1 MKANFLKLAGVK
13 SEGEF
18 YNKFPTEEAFFKKFP
33 QAKEMAY
40 GGSMMRKKP
49 TEYPGGGML
58 MPQERITQMGS
69 GGYKV
74 TRSSDR
80 KGKTHKVTGPDGS
93 VKFFGDPN
101 LKNRP
106 NNPAAKKSWYAR
118 HKQSLDKNPHF
129 RAYARV
135 TWPKQAKYGGKMDE
149 YAYGGKK
156 KKEDDY
162 AYGGDMDYAYGG
174 DMDYGYGG
182 NMKEYA
188 KGGYDN
194 PGFKSLPANVQNKI
208 MKNSMK
214 NGGMMDY
221 QMGGQLTEFQGG
233 GTHQENPNGG
243 IPQGPDANVEE
254 GETKMDAANYIF
266 SDRLTVPK
274 DLSKE
279 LQMPFL
285 KGKTFASASKA
296 IKKKYDPQGKKETDL
311 IVQNAIEREL
321 KKLIAMQEVHKADL
335 IVGHQK
341 EIADLQGNA
350 SPTDQMMPP
359 QEMQMQGAPQG
370 MPQQMQQMQQM
381 PQEGMQ
387 MGYGGMRKQMQAGG
401 SAFGDIP
408 ITSAITGAQGIGNV
422 ASGIGYRR
430 ELEGMRPVAK
440 DPAMFNLE
448 QEDLEY
454 NPIDS
459 APYLAMLDQEAA
471 QAQNQI
477 MDVAGKSPGTT
488 LANIGN
494 LAERIGRAK
503 ATTEQDLRMRNETL
517 KQQTY
522 GLNLRKG
529 MFDKQ
534 MEREVTNWNDQDL
547 NAFQSALLNYKS
559 TQSQNV
565 STSLTNLRREQ
576 AAKDLESGQVG
587 TLGDFGKK
595 KVENNESSP
604 PSNVGESSDLPPG
617 SGSGSEPNN
626 LIGEEESGNLPAG
639 KNSILSN
646 NLALRSMEEPIDPQ
660 LDIENVGYNVIN
672 SETGETELFASM
684 DAYKDYMDAKQAAED
699 AIPTSPTAPGSMIGG
714 NIQGS
719 GTEVVG
725 NRSNRYDIAQTNL
738 TSIPQPA
745 AQLDVINGQLSNS
758 PFAKENVGVPYN
770 NPEYVDEFSGKTRAE
785 MRATTE
791 GTLKQYRKT
800 QERLKT
806 FRGDDVGKDGKQ
818 IEIDKSTKGE
828 LTLLSRPDMDFVDV
842 NVGFENLAGRVDG
855 NGLSSTP
862 QPPEL
867 IEDYFYGDKEI
878 PDAGTYAKT
887 NIPKVGLAAIFP
899 EEDQKTPQYE
909 MLAMFNLNTGWHPK
923 VLAGVAAGDIKRK
936 NRGEYWKTPDK
947 VNDVT
952 LSDIDPQKL
961 LNEMDDVYRNTYDD
975 KEDSKAG
982 YLPEQYG
989 SYRER
994 VVLLANRYGL
1004 EVPK

>member
-18 YNKFPTEEAFFKKFP
+18 YNKYPTEEAFFKEFP

-58 MPQERITQMGS
+58 MPQGRITQMGS

-129 RAYARV
+129 RAYARS
-135 TWPKQAKYGGKMDE
+135 TWGYGGKMD
-149 YAYGGKK
+149 
-156 KKEDDY
+156 DY
-162 AYGGDMDYAYGG
+162 A
-174 DMDYGYGG
+174 YGG

-243 IPQGPDANVEE
+243 IPQGPDASVEE

-285 KGKTFASASKA
+285 KGKTFAAASKA

-387 MGYGGMRKQMQAGG
+387 MGYGGMRKQMEAGG
-401 SAFGDIP
+401 SYIPEVEQALRTAKNNQELMSTLSLYGFNNADEALAANAPQEYRDAYLSNRDFNYNGTSTNTASTDSTTNGLSRIPEIDIPMSDATANSVVTDDNTSMGKVGDIP
-408 ITSAITGAQGIGNV
+408 ITSAITAAQGIGTV
-422 ASGIGYRR
+422 ASGMSYRR
-430 ELEGMRPVAK
+430 ALKGMEPVAK

-522 GLNLRKG
+522 GLNLRKETI
-529 MFDKQ
+529 DKQ
-534 MEREVTNWNDQDL
+534 LEAQVTEWNDQDL
-547 NAFQSALLNYKS
+547 NAFQSALLNFKS
-559 TQSQNV
+559 TQAQNV

-587 TLGDFGKK
+587 TLGNIGK
-595 KVENNESSP
+595 
-604 PSNVGESSDLPPG
+604 
-617 SGSGSEPNN
+617 
-626 LIGEEESGNLPAG
+626 
-639 KNSILSN
+639 
-646 NLALRSMEEPIDPQ
+646 
-660 LDIENVGYNVIN
+660 
-672 SETGETELFASM
+672 
-684 DAYKDYMDAKQAAED
+684 
-699 AIPTSPTAPGSMIGG
+699 
-714 NIQGS
+714 
-719 GTEVVG
+719 
-725 NRSNRYDIAQTNL
+725 
-738 TSIPQPA
+738 
-745 AQLDVINGQLSNS
+745 
-758 PFAKENVGVPYN
+758 
-770 NPEYVDEFSGKTRAE
+770 
-785 MRATTE
+785 
-791 GTLKQYRKT
+791 
-800 QERLKT
+800 
-806 FRGDDVGKDGKQ
+806 
-818 IEIDKSTKGE
+818 
-828 LTLLSRPDMDFVDV
+828 
-842 NVGFENLAGRVDG
+842 
-855 NGLSSTP
+855 
-862 QPPEL
+862 
-867 IEDYFYGDKEI
+867 
-878 PDAGTYAKT
+878 
-887 NIPKVGLAAIFP
+887 
-899 EEDQKTPQYE
+899 
-909 MLAMFNLNTGWHPK
+909 
-923 VLAGVAAGDIKRK
+923 
-936 NRGEYWKTPDK
+936 
-947 VNDVT
+947 
-952 LSDIDPQKL
+952 
-961 LNEMDDVYRNTYDD
+961 
-975 KEDSKAG
+975 
-982 YLPEQYG
+982 
-989 SYRER
+989 
-994 VVLLANRYGL
+994 
-1004 EVPK
+1004 

>member
-18 YNKFPTEEAFFKKFP
+18 YNKYPTEEAFFKEFP

-49 TEYPGGGML
+49 T
-58 MPQERITQMGS
+58 
-69 GGYKV
+69 
-74 TRSSDR
+74 
-80 KGKTHKVTGPDGS
+80 
-93 VKFFGDPN
+93 
-101 LKNRP
+101 
-106 NNPAAKKSWYAR
+106 
-118 HKQSLDKNPHF
+118 
-129 RAYARV
+129 
-135 TWPKQAKYGGKMDE
+135 
-149 YAYGGKK
+149 
-156 KKEDDY
+156 
-162 AYGGDMDYAYGG
+162 
-174 DMDYGYGG
+174 
-182 NMKEYA
+182 EYA

-243 IPQGPDANVEE
+243 IPQGPDASVEE

-359 QEMQMQGAPQG
+359 QKMQMQGAPQG
-370 MPQQMQQMQQM
+370 MPQQMQQM

-387 MGYGGMRKQMQAGG
+387 MGYGGMRKQMQTGG
-401 SAFGDIP
+401 SYNPEVEQALRTAKNNQELVSTLNLYGFNNAGEVLNADAPQEYKDAWFANENFSYNGTSPNTTSTNTTSTNTASTDSTTNELSPIPEIDTPVPDTTANSGVANDTDVSSVNNTFMGKVGDIP
-408 ITSAITGAQGIGNV
+408 ITSAITTTQGIGTA
-422 ASGIGYRR
+422 ASGTEYRR
-430 ELEGMRPVAK
+430 TLEGMKPVAK
-440 DPAMFNLE
+440 DPRMFNLE
-448 QEDLEY
+448 QKDLEY

-517 KQQTY
+517 KQETY

-534 MEREVTNWNDQDL
+534 MEAQVTDWNDQDL
-547 NAFQSALLNYKS
+547 NAFQSALLNFKS

-587 TLGDFGKK
+587 TLG
-595 KVENNESSP
+595 
-604 PSNVGESSDLPPG
+604 
-617 SGSGSEPNN
+617 
-626 LIGEEESGNLPAG
+626 
-639 KNSILSN
+639 SI
-646 NLALRSMEEPIDPQ
+646 
-660 LDIENVGYNVIN
+660 
-672 SETGETELFASM
+672 
-684 DAYKDYMDAKQAAED
+684 
-699 AIPTSPTAPGSMIGG
+699 
-714 NIQGS
+714 
-719 GTEVVG
+719 
-725 NRSNRYDIAQTNL
+725 
-738 TSIPQPA
+738 
-745 AQLDVINGQLSNS
+745 
-758 PFAKENVGVPYN
+758 
-770 NPEYVDEFSGKTRAE
+770 
-785 MRATTE
+785 
-791 GTLKQYRKT
+791 RK
-800 QERLKT
+800 
-806 FRGDDVGKDGKQ
+806 
-818 IEIDKSTKGE
+818 
-828 LTLLSRPDMDFVDV
+828 
-842 NVGFENLAGRVDG
+842 
-855 NGLSSTP
+855 
-862 QPPEL
+862 
-867 IEDYFYGDKEI
+867 
-878 PDAGTYAKT
+878 
-887 NIPKVGLAAIFP
+887 
-899 EEDQKTPQYE
+899 
-909 MLAMFNLNTGWHPK
+909 
-923 VLAGVAAGDIKRK
+923 
-936 NRGEYWKTPDK
+936 
-947 VNDVT
+947 
-952 LSDIDPQKL
+952 
-961 LNEMDDVYRNTYDD
+961 
-975 KEDSKAG
+975 
-982 YLPEQYG
+982 
-989 SYRER
+989 
-994 VVLLANRYGL
+994 
-1004 EVPK
+1004 

>member
-18 YNKFPTEEAFFKKFP
+18 YNKYPTEEAFFKEFP

-49 TEYPGGGML
+49 T
-58 MPQERITQMGS
+58 
-69 GGYKV
+69 
-74 TRSSDR
+74 
-80 KGKTHKVTGPDGS
+80 
-93 VKFFGDPN
+93 
-101 LKNRP
+101 
-106 NNPAAKKSWYAR
+106 
-118 HKQSLDKNPHF
+118 
-129 RAYARV
+129 
-135 TWPKQAKYGGKMDE
+135 
-149 YAYGGKK
+149 
-156 KKEDDY
+156 
-162 AYGGDMDYAYGG
+162 
-174 DMDYGYGG
+174 
-182 NMKEYA
+182 EYA

-221 QMGGQLTEFQGG
+221 QTGGKMPETSFRYRTGDDPINVPVNRKETYINTGKGSSDLYKFVGDTTGNIRYAKKEDGKYRMMFADKSGKEPYNPEKTQRTFQSGGQLTEFQGG

-243 IPQGPDANVEE
+243 IPQGPDASVEE

-359 QEMQMQGAPQG
+359 QKMQMQGAPQG
-370 MPQQMQQMQQM
+370 MPQQMQQM

-387 MGYGGMRKQMQAGG
+387 MGYGGMRKQMQTGG
-401 SAFGDIP
+401 SYNPEVEQALRTAKNNQELVSTLNLYGFNNAEEVLNADAPQEYKDAWYANENFSYNGTLTNTASTNTASTDSTTNGLSRIPEIDKPMSDATANSGVANDTDVSNVNNTFMGKVGDIP
-408 ITSAITGAQGIGNV
+408 ITSAITTTQGIGTA
-422 ASGIGYRR
+422 ASGAEYRR
-430 ELEGMRPVAK
+430 TLEDMKPVAK
-440 DPAMFNLE
+440 DPRMFNLE
-448 QEDLEY
+448 QKDLEY

-534 MEREVTNWNDQDL
+534 MEAQVTDWNDQDL
-547 NAFQSALLNYKS
+547 NAFQSALLNFKS

-587 TLGDFGKK
+587 TLG
-595 KVENNESSP
+595 
-604 PSNVGESSDLPPG
+604 
-617 SGSGSEPNN
+617 
-626 LIGEEESGNLPAG
+626 
-639 KNSILSN
+639 SI
-646 NLALRSMEEPIDPQ
+646 
-660 LDIENVGYNVIN
+660 
-672 SETGETELFASM
+672 
-684 DAYKDYMDAKQAAED
+684 
-699 AIPTSPTAPGSMIGG
+699 
-714 NIQGS
+714 
-719 GTEVVG
+719 
-725 NRSNRYDIAQTNL
+725 
-738 TSIPQPA
+738 
-745 AQLDVINGQLSNS
+745 
-758 PFAKENVGVPYN
+758 
-770 NPEYVDEFSGKTRAE
+770 
-785 MRATTE
+785 
-791 GTLKQYRKT
+791 RK
-800 QERLKT
+800 
-806 FRGDDVGKDGKQ
+806 
-818 IEIDKSTKGE
+818 
-828 LTLLSRPDMDFVDV
+828 
-842 NVGFENLAGRVDG
+842 
-855 NGLSSTP
+855 
-862 QPPEL
+862 
-867 IEDYFYGDKEI
+867 
-878 PDAGTYAKT
+878 
-887 NIPKVGLAAIFP
+887 
-899 EEDQKTPQYE
+899 
-909 MLAMFNLNTGWHPK
+909 
-923 VLAGVAAGDIKRK
+923 
-936 NRGEYWKTPDK
+936 
-947 VNDVT
+947 
-952 LSDIDPQKL
+952 
-961 LNEMDDVYRNTYDD
+961 
-975 KEDSKAG
+975 
-982 YLPEQYG
+982 
-989 SYRER
+989 
-994 VVLLANRYGL
+994 
-1004 EVPK
+1004 

>member
-18 YNKFPTEEAFFKKFP
+18 YNKYPTEEAFFKKFP

-49 TEYPGGGML
+49 TEYSGGGML
-58 MPQERITQMGS
+58 MPQGRITQMGS

-106 NNPAAKKSWYAR
+106 NNPEAKKSWYAR

-129 RAYARV
+129 RAYARS
-135 TWPKQAKYGGKMDE
+135 TWGYGGKMDE
-149 YAYGGKK
+149 
-156 KKEDDY
+156 
-162 AYGGDMDYAYGG
+162 YAYGG

-221 QMGGQLTEFQGG
+221 QTGGKMPETSFRYRTGDDPINVPVNRKETYINTGKDSSDLYKFVGDTTGNIRYAKKEDGKYRMMFADKSGKEPYNPKKTQRTFQSGGQLTEFQGG

-243 IPQGPDANVEE
+243 IPQGPDASVEE

-285 KGKTFASASKA
+285 KGKTFAAASKA

-370 MPQQMQQMQQM
+370 MPQQMQQM

-387 MGYGGMRKQMQAGG
+387 MGYGGMRKQMQTGG
-401 SAFGDIP
+401 SYIPEVEQALRTAKNNQELMSTLSLYGFNTAEQALDANAPQEYKAAYLSNRDFNYNGTSTNTASTNTASTDSTTNGLSRIPEIDIPMSATTANSVGTDDNTFMGKVGDIP
-408 ITSAITGAQGIGNV
+408 ITSSITAAQGIGTV
-422 ASGIGYRR
+422 ASGMSYKRA
-430 ELEGMRPVAK
+430 LKGMEPVAK
-440 DPAMFNLE
+440 DPRMFNLD
-448 QEDLEY
+448 QEELEY
-454 NPIDS
+454 DPIDS
-459 APYLAMLDQEAA
+459 APYLAMLDAEAA
-471 QAQNQI
+471 QAQSQI

-488 LANIGN
+488 LANIGS
-494 LAERIGRAK
+494 LTERIGRAK
-503 ATTEQDLRMRNETL
+503 ATTEQDLRMKNEQL

-522 GLNLRKG
+522 LANLRRG

-534 MEREVTNWNDQDL
+534 MEAQVTDWNDQDL
-547 NAFQSALLNYKS
+547 NAFQSALLNFKS
-559 TQSQNV
+559 TQAQNV

-587 TLGDFGKK
+587 TLGNIGK
-595 KVENNESSP
+595 
-604 PSNVGESSDLPPG
+604 
-617 SGSGSEPNN
+617 
-626 LIGEEESGNLPAG
+626 
-639 KNSILSN
+639 
-646 NLALRSMEEPIDPQ
+646 
-660 LDIENVGYNVIN
+660 
-672 SETGETELFASM
+672 
-684 DAYKDYMDAKQAAED
+684 
-699 AIPTSPTAPGSMIGG
+699 
-714 NIQGS
+714 
-719 GTEVVG
+719 
-725 NRSNRYDIAQTNL
+725 
-738 TSIPQPA
+738 
-745 AQLDVINGQLSNS
+745 
-758 PFAKENVGVPYN
+758 
-770 NPEYVDEFSGKTRAE
+770 
-785 MRATTE
+785 
-791 GTLKQYRKT
+791 
-800 QERLKT
+800 
-806 FRGDDVGKDGKQ
+806 
-818 IEIDKSTKGE
+818 
-828 LTLLSRPDMDFVDV
+828 
-842 NVGFENLAGRVDG
+842 
-855 NGLSSTP
+855 
-862 QPPEL
+862 
-867 IEDYFYGDKEI
+867 
-878 PDAGTYAKT
+878 
-887 NIPKVGLAAIFP
+887 
-899 EEDQKTPQYE
+899 
-909 MLAMFNLNTGWHPK
+909 
-923 VLAGVAAGDIKRK
+923 
-936 NRGEYWKTPDK
+936 
-947 VNDVT
+947 
-952 LSDIDPQKL
+952 
-961 LNEMDDVYRNTYDD
+961 
-975 KEDSKAG
+975 
-982 YLPEQYG
+982 
-989 SYRER
+989 
-994 VVLLANRYGL
+994 
-1004 EVPK
+1004 

>member
-18 YNKFPTEEAFFKKFP
+18 YNKYPTEEAFFKEFP

-58 MPQERITQMGS
+58 MPQGRITQMGS

-129 RAYARV
+129 RAYARS
-135 TWPKQAKYGGKMDE
+135 TWGYGGKMDE
-149 YAYGGKK
+149 
-156 KKEDDY
+156 
-162 AYGGDMDYAYGG
+162 YAYGG

-243 IPQGPDANVEE
+243 IPQGPDASVEE

-285 KGKTFASASKA
+285 KGKTFAAASKA

-370 MPQQMQQMQQM
+370 MPQQMQQM

-387 MGYGGMRKQMQAGG
+387 MGYGGMRKQMLAGG
-401 SAFGDIP
+401 PYIPEVEQALRTAKNNQELVSALNLYGFNNAEEVLNADAPQEYKDAYMSNINFNYNGTSTNTASTDSTTNGLSRIPEIDIPMSDATANSVVTDDNTSMGKVGDIP
-408 ITSAITGAQGIGNV
+408 ITSAITAAQGMSTV
-422 ASGIGYRR
+422 ASGRSYRK
-430 ELEGMRPVAK
+430 ELEGMKPVAK

-522 GLNLRKG
+522 GLNLRKETI
-529 MFDKQ
+529 DKQ
-534 MEREVTNWNDQDL
+534 LEAQVTEWNDQDL
-547 NAFQSALLNYKS
+547 NAFQSALLNFKS
-559 TQSQNV
+559 TQAQNV

-587 TLGDFGKK
+587 TLGNIGK
-595 KVENNESSP
+595 
-604 PSNVGESSDLPPG
+604 
-617 SGSGSEPNN
+617 
-626 LIGEEESGNLPAG
+626 
-639 KNSILSN
+639 
-646 NLALRSMEEPIDPQ
+646 
-660 LDIENVGYNVIN
+660 
-672 SETGETELFASM
+672 
-684 DAYKDYMDAKQAAED
+684 
-699 AIPTSPTAPGSMIGG
+699 
-714 NIQGS
+714 
-719 GTEVVG
+719 
-725 NRSNRYDIAQTNL
+725 
-738 TSIPQPA
+738 
-745 AQLDVINGQLSNS
+745 
-758 PFAKENVGVPYN
+758 
-770 NPEYVDEFSGKTRAE
+770 
-785 MRATTE
+785 
-791 GTLKQYRKT
+791 
-800 QERLKT
+800 
-806 FRGDDVGKDGKQ
+806 
-818 IEIDKSTKGE
+818 
-828 LTLLSRPDMDFVDV
+828 
-842 NVGFENLAGRVDG
+842 
-855 NGLSSTP
+855 
-862 QPPEL
+862 
-867 IEDYFYGDKEI
+867 
-878 PDAGTYAKT
+878 
-887 NIPKVGLAAIFP
+887 
-899 EEDQKTPQYE
+899 
-909 MLAMFNLNTGWHPK
+909 
-923 VLAGVAAGDIKRK
+923 
-936 NRGEYWKTPDK
+936 
-947 VNDVT
+947 
-952 LSDIDPQKL
+952 
-961 LNEMDDVYRNTYDD
+961 
-975 KEDSKAG
+975 
-982 YLPEQYG
+982 
-989 SYRER
+989 
-994 VVLLANRYGL
+994 
-1004 EVPK
+1004 

>member
-18 YNKFPTEEAFFKKFP
+18 YNKYPTEEAFFKEFP

-58 MPQERITQMGS
+58 MPQGRITQMGS

-129 RAYARV
+129 RAYARS
-135 TWPKQAKYGGKMDE
+135 TWGYGGKMD
-149 YAYGGKK
+149 
-156 KKEDDY
+156 DY
-162 AYGGDMDYAYGG
+162 A
-174 DMDYGYGG
+174 YGG

-243 IPQGPDANVEE
+243 IPQGPDASVEE

-285 KGKTFASASKA
+285 KGKTFAAASKA

-387 MGYGGMRKQMQAGG
+387 MGYGGMRKQMEAGG
-401 SAFGDIP
+401 SYIPEVEQALRTAKNNQELMSTLSLYGFNNADEALAANAPQEYRDAYLSNRDFNYNGTSTNTASTDSTTNGLSRIPEIDIPMSDATANSVVTDDNTSMGKVGDIP
-408 ITSAITGAQGIGNV
+408 ITSAITAAQGIGTV
-422 ASGIGYRR
+422 ASGMSYRR
-430 ELEGMRPVAK
+430 ALKGMEPVAK

-503 ATTEQDLRMRNETL
+503 ATTEQDLRMRNEQL

-534 MEREVTNWNDQDL
+534 MEAQVTDWNDQDL
-547 NAFQSALLNYKS
+547 NAFQSALLNFKS
-559 TQSQNV
+559 TQAQNV

-587 TLGDFGKK
+587 TLGNIGK
-595 KVENNESSP
+595 
-604 PSNVGESSDLPPG
+604 
-617 SGSGSEPNN
+617 
-626 LIGEEESGNLPAG
+626 
-639 KNSILSN
+639 
-646 NLALRSMEEPIDPQ
+646 
-660 LDIENVGYNVIN
+660 
-672 SETGETELFASM
+672 
-684 DAYKDYMDAKQAAED
+684 
-699 AIPTSPTAPGSMIGG
+699 
-714 NIQGS
+714 
-719 GTEVVG
+719 
-725 NRSNRYDIAQTNL
+725 
-738 TSIPQPA
+738 
-745 AQLDVINGQLSNS
+745 
-758 PFAKENVGVPYN
+758 
-770 NPEYVDEFSGKTRAE
+770 
-785 MRATTE
+785 
-791 GTLKQYRKT
+791 
-800 QERLKT
+800 
-806 FRGDDVGKDGKQ
+806 
-818 IEIDKSTKGE
+818 
-828 LTLLSRPDMDFVDV
+828 
-842 NVGFENLAGRVDG
+842 
-855 NGLSSTP
+855 
-862 QPPEL
+862 
-867 IEDYFYGDKEI
+867 
-878 PDAGTYAKT
+878 
-887 NIPKVGLAAIFP
+887 
-899 EEDQKTPQYE
+899 
-909 MLAMFNLNTGWHPK
+909 
-923 VLAGVAAGDIKRK
+923 
-936 NRGEYWKTPDK
+936 
-947 VNDVT
+947 
-952 LSDIDPQKL
+952 
-961 LNEMDDVYRNTYDD
+961 
-975 KEDSKAG
+975 
-982 YLPEQYG
+982 
-989 SYRER
+989 
-994 VVLLANRYGL
+994 
-1004 EVPK
+1004 

>member
-58 MPQERITQMGS
+58 MPQGRITQMGS

-129 RAYARV
+129 RAYARS
-135 TWPKQAKYGGKMDE
+135 TWGYGGKMDE

-243 IPQGPDANVEE
+243 IPQGPDASVEE

-401 SAFGDIP
+401 ENPTQPSTFSNFRAAVENTP
-408 ITSAITGAQGIGNV
+408 ITSAITAGQGMATV

-430 ELEGMRPVAK
+430 ELEGMKPVAK

-534 MEREVTNWNDQDL
+534 MEAQVTDWNDQDL

-559 TQSQNV
+559 TQGQNV

-576 AAKDLESGQVG
+576 TAKDLESGQVG
-587 TLGDFGKK
+587 TLGDFSKK
-595 KVENNESSP
+595 KVKSNPPPP
-604 PSNVGESSDLPPG
+604 PSKVEGLDDLSAGE
-617 SGSGSEPNN
+617 
-626 LIGEEESGNLPAG
+626 
-639 KNSILSN
+639 NSIVSN
-646 NLALRSMEEPIDPQ
+646 NLGLRPMEVTRPSMEEPPDPQ
-660 LDIENVGYNVIN
+660 LNIENIGQNVTN
-672 SETGETELFASM
+672 NETGGTELFASL

-699 AIPTSPTAPGSMIGG
+699 AIPTSPTAPGS
-714 NIQGS
+714 IQGS
-719 GTEVVG
+719 GTEVG
-725 NRSNRYDIAQTNL
+725 NTSDTYDIAQTNL
-738 TSIPQPA
+738 TSIPQST
-745 AQLDVINGQLSNS
+745 AQPTAQPTEEATEMRVVTDPLSNN
-758 PFAKENVGVPYN
+758 PLAKENLGVSYN

-785 MRATTE
+785 MKAIVE
-791 GTLKQYRKT
+791 GTHKQYKKT
-800 QERLKT
+800 QERLET
-806 FRGDDVGKDGKQ
+806 FRGDAVGKDGRQ
-818 IEIDKSTKGE
+818 IEITNVKKGK